1 MENPIEKFQAWWNQ
15 ATTNSPLQQKSAV
28 CISTIDENGFPS
40 GRFVDLKSADENG
53 FVFCTYLDSAKG
65 KHIQQNPKVALTVWW
80 DHVGYQV
87 RVIGEAQ
94 AISDAEAVEIWQT
107 RKRSAQLIT
116 TAFQQSQPLIEQE
129 ELQTRILDASE
140 QFAEKE
146 VPKPSTWGGY
156 RIKPVS
162 IEFLTFAESRLH
174 FRELFSWEGNIW
186 IKSLL
191 QP

>member
-1 MENPIEKFQAWWNQ
+1 MENPIEKFQSWWDH
-15 ATTNSPLQQKSAV
+15 ALSNSQLQQKSAI

-87 RVIGEAQ
+87 RVRGIAYAVSDVEA
-94 AISDAEAVEIWQT
+94 IEFWNT
-107 RKRSAQLIT
+107 RKRSAQLTT
-116 TAFQQSQPLIEQE
+116 TAFQQSQPLNKQE
-129 ELQTRILDASE
+129 ELQTRMQDVSG
-140 QFAEKE
+140 QFIDKE
-146 VPKPSTWGGY
+146 VPKSSTWGGY

-174 FRELFSWEGNIW
+174 LRELFNKEKNIW